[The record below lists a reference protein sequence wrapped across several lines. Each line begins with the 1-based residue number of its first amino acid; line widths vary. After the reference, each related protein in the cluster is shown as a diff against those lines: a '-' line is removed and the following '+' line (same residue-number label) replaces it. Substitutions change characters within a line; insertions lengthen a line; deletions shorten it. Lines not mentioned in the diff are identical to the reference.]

1 MEIITGI
8 ERRRR
13 WRDED
18 KLRIVGEAEQPGACF
33 ADVARRHKISR
44 GLLWNWRQQVRRGAL
59 ASNGAPAFMPLRITA
74 EHQQVTPSRPTMR
87 SSPRTA
93 EAARIEIALPDGT
106 CIRVGD
112 DVCLAA
118 LRRVVSALRR

>member
-1 MEIITGI
+1 MELAAAGPARGI
-8 ERRRR
+8 GFE
-13 WRDED
+13 WR
-18 KLRIVGEAEQPGACF
+18 
-33 ADVARRHKISR
+33 
-44 GLLWNWRQQVRRGAL
+44 
-59 ASNGAPAFMPLRITA
+59 ASFYALRITA

>member
-1 MEIITGI
+1 ME
-8 ERRRR
+8 
-13 WRDED
+13 DN
-18 KLRIVGEAEQPGACF
+18 LRIVGEAEQPGACF

-59 ASNGAPAFMPLRITA
+59 ASNGAPAFMPMRITA

-112 DVCLAA
+112 DVWLTA
-118 LRRVVSALRR
+118 LRRVVNALRR